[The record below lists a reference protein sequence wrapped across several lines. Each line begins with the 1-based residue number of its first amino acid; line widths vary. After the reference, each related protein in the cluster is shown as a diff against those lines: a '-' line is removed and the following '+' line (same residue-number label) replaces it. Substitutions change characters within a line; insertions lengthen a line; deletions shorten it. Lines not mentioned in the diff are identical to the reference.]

1 MSEGG
6 KTPQVRP
13 VIPGFPWGSRRPWEV
28 RQVSLYG
35 RSGELGCSSCLPLM
49 AVWPKHASTLRV
61 RGLCLFLFS
70 QQRAPRVVPVGFA
83 SVFGWGG
90 GWLLF
95 YSADSHLPLLTSW
108 VKISRDGA
116 WKCVL
121 LTCLWVNSDS
131 QLWELGTLWAKHLR
145 PRFCGLLT
153 GLSSGLTQSWLLELV
168 SIPDRCLGALC
179 GACWLV
185 FLQDTT
191 PSVDSSKCSNGERS
205 SIYKTASRAKERAEW
220 GLEEQRLGSVGVPL
234 WEGDLLCR
242 GRNEHEALSL
252 TPQVH
257 GSLGTQS
264 GLSPERS
271 FPWSINSLLSVS
283 TKSLRSGPRLKTEL
297 ETSSVVA
304 AEIVLKILLT
314 FLWPQHL

>member
-13 VIPGFPWGSRRPWEV
+13 TVPGLPWGSRRPWEV
-28 RQVSLYG
+28 RQVSLYR
-35 RSGELGCSSCLPLM
+35 RSWELECLSCLPPM

-70 QQRAPRVVPVGFA
+70 QQRAPWVVPVGFT

-108 VKISRDGA
+108 IKISTDGA

-121 LTCLWVNSDS
+121 LTCLQVNSDS

-145 PRFCGLLT
+145 PRFCGPLT
-153 GLSSGLTQSWLLELV
+153 GLVSGLTQSWLLELV
-168 SIPDRCLGALC
+168 SIPDHCLGALY

-191 PSVDSSKCSNGERS
+191 PSVDSPKCSNGERS
-205 SIYKTASRAKERAEW
+205 SIDKTESRAKERAEW
-220 GLEEQRLGSVGVPL
+220 GMEEQRLGSGGSSLGGRSFVRRQEWAWSAVSDAPGT
-234 WEGDLLCR
+234 WEPG
-242 GRNEHEALSL
+242 NPEWPVTWKVLSL
-252 TPQVH
+252 EH
-257 GSLGTQS
+257 KKQS
-264 GLSPERS
+264 PFCEYK
-271 FPWSINSLLSVS
+271 V
-283 TKSLRSGPRLKTEL
+283 L
-297 ETSSVVA
+297 EVRA
-304 AEIVLKILLT
+304 QIENRAGN
-314 FLWPQHL
+314 F